1 MTQRVLIVDDEQP
14 ARERLGRLLSDIS
27 GYVLA
32 GVCATGDEALRR
44 CGEINPDIVLLDV
57 RMPGMSGLEAARHMA
72 LLPTPPAVIF
82 TTAYDEY
89 AVEAFEAEAVGYLLK
104 PVRSERLAMALE
116 RATRLAANKLAAI
129 AEQQSSP
136 APRSH
141 VAARLGET
149 IKLIPV
155 HEIFYFSA
163 DQKYTT
169 VRHRGGSDLIDDALR
184 ALEEEFADDFVR
196 IHRSALVHVKQVAG
210 VERIGDVQYVVS
222 LRDLAERLPVSRRQ
236 AGELRERFGF

>member
-1 MTQRVLIVDDEQP
+1 VTRRVLIVDDEQP
-14 ARERLGRLLSDIS
+14 ARERLGRLLGDIG
-27 GYVLA
+27 GYELA
-32 GVCATGDEALRR
+32 GECATGDEALQR
-44 CGEINPDIVLLDV
+44 CSEINPDIVLLDV
-57 RMPGMSGLEAARHMA
+57 RMPGMSGLETARHMA
-72 LLPTPPAVIF
+72 LLNAPPAVIF

-104 PVRSERLAMALE
+104 PVRSERLATALE
-116 RATRLAANKLAAI
+116 RATRLAANQLAAV
-129 AEQQSSP
+129 AERQPVS
-136 APRSH
+136 APRTH

-155 HEIFYFSA
+155 PEIFYFSA

-169 VRHRGGSDLIDDALR
+169 MRHRGGSDLIDDALR
-184 ALEEEFADDFVR
+184 ALEEEFAADFVR

-210 VERIGDVQYVVS
+210 VERIGDGQYEVL